1 MIFYHSKNKKN
12 MNWKFWKKSNAPKK
26 KKSATREWVDALVFA
41 VIAATIIRGLFIEAF
56 TIPTPS
62 MERSLLV
69 GDFLFVSKVNYG
81 ARTPVTPLS
90 FPFAHHT
97 LPIVGTKSY
106 LEWIKLPYYRLPGLG
121 EVERNDVVVFNYPME
136 DFRPIDKQENY
147 IKRCVGIAGDTLEVR
162 DARVYI
168 NGVAEEMPKDAQ
180 GSYMVKTDGSAFNTK
195 TLESLYITEYGQY
208 AEEGN
213 FIFTLTKD
221 QKDKLAKFSNVQN
234 VQEAIRTRGQ
244 YLDYVFPHDPKLSWN
259 EDNFGPVIIPAKGMK
274 LSLNAS
280 NIEIYRRAIQVY
292 EGNTVETREDGIY
305 INGQKTDS
313 YTFNMNYYF
322 MMGDNRHNSLDSRF
336 WGFVPENRIVGKA
349 LFIWMSWDSNASFFS
364 KVRWSRLFR
373 GIQ

>member
-1 MIFYHSKNKKN
+1 

-106 LEWIKLPYYRLPGLG
+106 LEWIKLPHYRLPGFG
-121 EVERNDVVVFNYPME
+121 DVERNDVVVFNYPME
-136 DFRPIDKQENY
+136 DFRPLDKQENY

-168 NGVAEEMPKDAQ
+168 NGVGEEMPKEAQ
-180 GSYMVKTDGSAFNTK
+180 ASYMVKTDGSAFNTK

-259 EDNFGPVIIPAKGMK
+259 EDNFGPVIIPAKGLK
-274 LSLNAS
+274 LNLNAS

-373 GIQ
+373 GIE

>member
-1 MIFYHSKNKKN
+1 

-168 NGVAEEMPKDAQ
+168 NGLAEEMPKDAQ

-259 EDNFGPVIIPAKGMK
+259 EDNFGPVIIPAKGLK
-274 LSLNAS
+274 LNLNAS

>member
-1 MIFYHSKNKKN
+1 
-12 MNWKFWKKSNAPKK
+12 MNWKFWKKSTAPKK

-106 LEWIKLPYYRLPGLG
+106 LEWVKLPYYRLPGLG
-121 EVERNDVVVFNYPME
+121 DVERNDVVVFNYPME

-162 DARVYI
+162 DARVFI
-168 NGVAEEMPKDAQ
+168 NGVGEDMPAESQ

-221 QKDKLAKFSNVQN
+221 QKDKLAKFSNVQS

-244 YLDYVFPHDPKLSWN
+244 YVDYVFPHDPKLSWN
-259 EDNFGPVIIPAKGMK
+259 EDNFGPVIIPAEGMK
-274 LSLNAS
+274 LNLNAS

-292 EGNTVETREDGIY
+292 EGNTVETKEDGIY

-313 YTFNMNYYF
+313 YTFKMNYYF

-373 GIQ
+373 GIE

>member
-1 MIFYHSKNKKN
+1 
-12 MNWKFWKKSNAPKK
+12 MNWKFWKKSTSPKK
-26 KKSATREWVDALVFA
+26 KKSPTREWVDALVFA

-121 EVERNDVVVFNYPME
+121 NVERNDVVVFNYPME

-168 NGVAEEMPKDAQ
+168 NGVGEEMPKEAQ

-274 LSLNAS
+274 LNLTPA

-364 KVRWSRLFR
+364 KVRWSRLFK
-373 GIQ
+373 GIE